1 MRLEEVAVYV
11 KITQLIIEGNDN
23 ESVHI
28 ELETTDFEVPIFGK
42 LHIWPDRAEFFT
54 SFDTDKSISRLEAA
68 KLI

>member
-28 ELETTDFEVPIFGK
+28 ELETTDFFSSYFWKIAY
-42 LHIWPDRAEFFT
+42 LAR
-54 SFDTDKSISRLEAA
+54 
-68 KLI
+68 